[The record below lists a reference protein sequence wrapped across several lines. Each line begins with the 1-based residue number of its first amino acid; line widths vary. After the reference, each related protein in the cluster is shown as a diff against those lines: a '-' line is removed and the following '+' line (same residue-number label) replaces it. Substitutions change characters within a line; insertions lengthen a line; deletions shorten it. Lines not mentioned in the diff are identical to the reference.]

1 MKQNLI
7 LFAVGVLLV
16 AGFAVSVIA
25 GFNAGQ
31 AQGIAAGRHWRDQ
44 AFALEKVVMALNL
57 SADQRARVE
66 PLIAD
71 AGPRMTAIEADAR
84 TRKHDVIDNT
94 LLQIRPLLTQD
105 QQRKLDDLQKARED
119 LHNAKDRVRALT
131 SE

>member
-7 LFAVGVLLV
+7 LFAIGVLLV

-25 GFNAGQ
+25 GFNVGQ

-57 SADQRARVE
+57 SAEQRASVE
-66 PLIAD
+66 PFIID

-84 TRKHDVIDNT
+84 QRKHDVIDNT
-94 LLQIRPLLTQD
+94 VVKIRPLLTQD
-105 QQRKLDDLQKARED
+105 QQKKLDDLQKARED

-131 SE
+131 DK

>member
-7 LFAVGVLLV
+7 MFAIGVLLV

-25 GFNAGQ
+25 GFNVGQ

-44 AFALEKVVMALNL
+44 AFALERVAIALNL
-57 SADQRARVE
+57 GAEQRARVE
-66 PLIAD
+66 PFIVD

-84 TRKHDVIDNT
+84 KRKHEVIDNT

-105 QQRKLDDLQKARED
+105 QQKKLDDLQKARED

-131 SE
+131 DK

>member
-7 LFAVGVLLV
+7 LFAIGVLLV

-25 GFNAGQ
+25 GFNVGQ

-44 AFALEKVVMALNL
+44 AFALEKVVMTLNL
-57 SADQRARVE
+57 SAEQRSSVE
-66 PLIAD
+66 PFIVD
-71 AGPRMTAIEADAR
+71 AGPRMTAIEADSR
-84 TRKHDVIDNT
+84 QREHDIIDNT
-94 LLQIRPLLTQD
+94 LVKIRPLLTQD